1 MTRFSRRRFLS
12 GSLAAAAAVSIG
24 PYVSRG
30 QSPNEKLGVAVVGVG
45 GRGGDH
51 LSAFVGD
58 PRTTVLYIVDIDE
71 KIGQDR
77 CQKVAEK
84 QGVAPKYVRDMR
96 EAFADPNVRVVS
108 TATPNHWHALCGV
121 WAMQAGKDVYIE
133 KPVSHE
139 IAAGSALV
147 AAAEKYQ
154 RICQVGT
161 QCRSSR
167 AIREAVNSCSRTRAS
182 ATCGSPAG
190 CATSG
195 ERSIGPLG
203 DYPVPDHVDFNLW
216 SGPAPYTQPRLT
228 RPQFHYDWH
237 WQRLYGNGDS
247 GQPGPAPDGHR
258 PVGTRDP
265 DASRQRD
272 HVRRTAGIPGRTSRT
287 QTTSMRE
294 TLRTRKSRFSTTAT
308 SASCSR
314 RADSSV
320 DNSADEELN
329 KLFQSTARKQ
339 GRRGVLRQRGDSRA
353 VDVRALHRLRQGHAG
368 DQGIPGRRRSLRQ
381 FPGRLQQ
388 PQARTAECRR
398 AGGSSLGLDGPLG
411 QHLVLPG

>member
-24 PYVSRG
+24 PHISRG
-30 QSPNEKLGVAVVGVG
+30 QNPSEKLGVAVVGVG

-51 LSAFVGD
+51 LSAFVAD

-84 QGVAPKYVRDMR
+84 QGVTPKYVRDMR
-96 EAFADPNVRVVS
+96 EAFADPNVHVVS

-167 AIREAVNSCSRTRAS
+167 ALREAVDFMQQDQGIGDVRFARGLCYKRR
-182 ATCGSPAG
+182 G
-190 CATSG
+190 
-195 ERSIGPLG
+195 SIGPLG
-203 DYPVPDHVDFNLW
+203 DYPVPDNVDFNLW
-216 SGPAPYTQPRLT
+216 SGPAPETQPRSRALGSTTTGIGSACMEMAIPAT
-228 RPQFHYDWH
+228 RARTRRTSPA
-237 WQRLYGNGDS
+237 GDS
-247 GQPGPAPDGHR
+247 G
-258 PVGTRDP
+258 
-265 DASRQRD
+265 
-272 HVRRTAGIPGRTSRT
+272 
-287 QTTSMRE
+287 
-294 TLRTRKSRFSTTAT
+294 
-308 SASCSR
+308 SR
-314 RADSSV
+314 RIP
-320 DNSADEELN
+320 SA
-329 KLFQSTARKQ
+329 
-339 GRRGVLRQRGDSRA
+339 
-353 VDVRALHRLRQGHAG
+353 
-368 DQGIPGRRRSLRQ
+368 
-381 FPGRLQQ
+381 
-388 PQARTAECRR
+388 
-398 AGGSSLGLDGPLG
+398 
-411 QHLVLPG
+411 